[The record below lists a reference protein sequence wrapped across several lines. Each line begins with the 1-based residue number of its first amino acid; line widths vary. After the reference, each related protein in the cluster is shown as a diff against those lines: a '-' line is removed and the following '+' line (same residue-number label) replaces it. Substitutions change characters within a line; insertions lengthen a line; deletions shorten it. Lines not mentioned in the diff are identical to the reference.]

1 MNIALGTVQ
10 MGMPYGISN
19 QVGVPDSD
27 EIAEIFEVARSA
39 GITVIDTAIS
49 YGDAERKVGIYSGGG
64 FDIISKLPP
73 FPGSGYSWEWLEEM
87 VETSLANLNTSRLYG
102 LLLHQPVQL
111 LSNDG
116 EKLFQDLQKLKNDGK
131 ITKIGISIYD
141 PSELEIITE
150 KFNLDIVQAPLNIL
164 DRRLIES
171 GWLQKLS
178 DASIEVHTRSVFL
191 QGLLLMDRAKTYPR
205 FSKWED
211 ILSKYDKWLKEN
223 QLDPIEACLRF
234 ALSVDGISKVI
245 IGIDNAAH
253 LKEIIGACQGPK
265 LEVPGE
271 FSTTDTQLINPGSW
285 INLPA

>member
-1 MNIALGTVQ
+1 MNLALGTVQ
-10 MGMPYGISN
+10 LGLPYGINN
-19 QVGVPDSD
+19 QVGVPGSE
-27 EIAEIFEVARSA
+27 EIAKIFEVARLA

-49 YGDAERKVGIYSGGG
+49 YGDAERKIGIYSGGG

-73 FPGSGYSWEWLEEM
+73 FPGNGYSREWLQEM
-87 VETSLANLNTSRLYG
+87 VESSLANLKTNQLYG
-102 LLLHQPVQL
+102 LLLHQPAQL

-116 EKLFQDLQKLKNDGK
+116 EKLFHDLQKLKNDGK

-178 DASIEVHTRSVFL
+178 DAGIEVHTRSVFL
-191 QGLLLMDRAKTYPR
+191 QGLLLMDRVKTYPK

-211 ILSKYDKWLKEN
+211 ILSKYDNWLNEN
-223 QLDPIEACLRF
+223 RLDPIEACLRF
-234 ALSVDGISKVI
+234 ALSVNGISKVI
-245 IGIDNAAH
+245 VGIDNAAH
-253 LKEIIGACQGPK
+253 LKEIIRACQGPN
-265 LEVPGE
+265 LQVPRE

-285 INLPA
+285 INLTA